1 MEPSSVY
8 EPGELRVRPSAER
21 KAFNGLALAIVRT
34 KRGARGSVVL
44 TASADG
50 LQSGRA
56 TINAR

>member
-1 MEPSSVY
+1 VY